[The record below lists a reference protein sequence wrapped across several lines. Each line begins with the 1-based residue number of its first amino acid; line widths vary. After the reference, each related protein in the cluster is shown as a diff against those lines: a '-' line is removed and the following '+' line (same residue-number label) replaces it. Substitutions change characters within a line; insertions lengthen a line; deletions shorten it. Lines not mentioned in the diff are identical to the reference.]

1 MSIKDK
7 LEIGLKPDAPY
18 RDANLPDTQQDHES
32 CEDGASPDSDH
43 DTRRARAA
51 CDRGEPESP
60 ADGEAVP
67 SEHVAPASSDTPPRR
82 SRPANPSRPAQDTP
96 GNPD

>member
-18 RDANLPDTQQDHES
+18 REANLPDTQQDHES
-32 CEDGASPDSDH
+32 CEDGAAPDSDQ
-43 DTRRARAA
+43 DTLRARAA

-60 ADGEAVP
+60 AEGEAVP
-67 SEHVAPASSDTPPRR
+67 SEHVAPDTPPRR
-82 SRPANPSRPAQDTP
+82 SGPANASHPPGRDTQS
-96 GNPD
+96 GDPD